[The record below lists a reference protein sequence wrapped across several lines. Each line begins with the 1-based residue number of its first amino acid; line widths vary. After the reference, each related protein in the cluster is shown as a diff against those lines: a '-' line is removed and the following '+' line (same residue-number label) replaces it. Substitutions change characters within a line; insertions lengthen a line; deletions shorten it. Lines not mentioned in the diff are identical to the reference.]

1 MVQDSVSDPP
11 AAGRRSWG
19 LGDPRMTVA
28 PWVLVQVTHTTI
40 GAFAGLMVAGRWL
53 ELGLVSPWYRV
64 AGAASSTSMLAI
76 ALILIFYRAANVVLP
91 PD

>member
-1 MVQDSVSDPP
+1 
-11 AAGRRSWG
+11 
-19 LGDPRMTVA
+19 MTVA

-53 ELGLVSPWYRV
+53 ELGLVPPWYRV

-76 ALILIFYRAANVVLP
+76 ALILIFYRAPNVVLP

>member
-1 MVQDSVSDPP
+1 
-11 AAGRRSWG
+11 
-19 LGDPRMTVA
+19 
-28 PWVLVQVTHTTI
+28 
-40 GAFAGLMVAGRWL
+40 MVAGRWL
-53 ELGLVSPWYRV
+53 ELGLVPPWYRV